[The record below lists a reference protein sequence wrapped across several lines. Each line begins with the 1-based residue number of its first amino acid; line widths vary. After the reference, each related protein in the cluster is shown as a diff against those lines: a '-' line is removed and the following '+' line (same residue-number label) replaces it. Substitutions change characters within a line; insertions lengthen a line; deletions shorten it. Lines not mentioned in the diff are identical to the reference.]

1 MATIKVILKKE
12 KMDINGEAPLYLRI
26 IKDRKTSFISLGYK
40 IKEKDWNPATSSVK
54 KSHQNSSRINNYI
67 STKILEAQN
76 NSLEKET
83 ESKYVPVKS
92 IKQAILGKN
101 SADFFEFAEAFKENA
116 KPKVSLGTYNRY
128 TMVINKIKTFVD
140 KKSLLLN
147 EITPLFLDKFETECR
162 DKLKNKPNTI
172 NTQFK
177 VIRRFINQA
186 VSDELI
192 PSDKNPF
199 LKRKYPY
206 EKTNIEFLTE
216 SELATM
222 ENLQY
227 PVNSNKFHVRN
238 IFVFACYAGGLRVA
252 DLLLLNWSKFD
263 GERLL
268 LNTKK
273 TTATVSIKLP
283 TKALEII
290 HLYKPEKPNMA
301 DLVFP
306 FLKDVDISTPE
317 ALLKALSIATVNI
330 NHTLNQI
337 AKNAEFTKHLHMH
350 MSRHTFA
357 TRALKKGMR
366 IEYVSKLLGHASI
379 KTTQIYAT
387 IVNEDLDNAMELLN

>member
-54 KSHQNSSRINNYI
+54 KSHQNSARINNYI
-67 STKILEAQN
+67 STKIVEAQN

-101 SADFFEFAEAFKENA
+101 STDFFEFAEAFKENA

-222 ENLQY
+222 ENLEY
-227 PVNSNKFHVRN
+227 PVNSIKFHVRN
-238 IFVFACYAGGLRVA
+238 IFVFACYAGGLRVS
-252 DLLLLNWSKFD
+252 DLLLLKWANFD
-263 GERLL
+263 GVRILL
-268 LNTKK
+268 STKK
-273 TTATVSIKLP
+273 TTSILSIKLP
-283 TKALEII
+283 NKALEII
-290 HLYKPEKPNMA
+290 HLYMPEKPNMA

-317 ALLKALSIATVNI
+317 ALLKAISLASSNI

-337 AKNAEFTKHLHMH
+337 AKNEEFTKHLHMH

-357 TRALKKGMR
+357 TLALKTGIR